1 MDEVWVRLSRIGGAF
16 LVALVITLLLR
27 STASRGPLKITAT
40 GLKEG
45 ICLLSSSA
53 CPDCATARKYLEDR
67 LGDDGFD
74 ERSWETEPG
83 LFGRIGVDV
92 VPATLIVDLEGAAV
106 LWPGHPENALA
117 LLS

>member
-1 MDEVWVRLSRIGGAF
+1 MDEVWLRLSLIGGAL
-16 LVALVITLLLR
+16 LVVLVITLVLR

-40 GLKEG
+40 GLKQG
-45 ICLLSSSA
+45 IYLLSSSA
-53 CPDCATARKYLEDR
+53 CPDCATAREYLEDK
-67 LGDDGFD
+67 LGNDGFD

-83 LFGRIGVDV
+83 LFGRIGVDA

-106 LWPGHPENALA
+106 LWPGHPGKALA